1 MVCTMRWA
9 ISIPSE
15 DYIEAVDYF
24 GIASG
29 RDEDKLSRAGLT
41 PVRSEL
47 VDAPYVREFPVAIEC
62 RLIKAEDLGLHTLF
76 VGEVLDVKGDPAMVE
91 DGRLDIEK
99 IRPPIYDPAR
109 NRYFGVG
116 KYLARA
122 FRAGKK
128 LAP

>member
-1 MVCTMRWA
+1 MSAGFIQERAARW
-9 ISIPSE
+9 
-15 DYIEAVDYF
+15 
-24 GIASG
+24 
-29 RDEDKLSRAGLT
+29 T
-41 PVRSEL
+41 EL
-47 VDAPYVREFPVAIEC
+47 DDLVT
-62 RLIKAEDLGLHTLF
+62 LAEDLGLHTLF